1 MDEPKALWKTP
12 VLRLG
17 WFSQKTMHVLLYL
30 KPSAILIAL
39 IVSTFLVMAF
49 FRGRRVPQCSS
60 CGAMKARPSLPSG
73 LLEASAGILFIRPY
87 RCGGCRERYY
97 VLRVANPRKNPHAV
111 QPSHTAR
118 ALKVVLK
125 IRHGMP
131 IRLAISL
138 KHA

>member
-1 MDEPKALWKTP
+1 
-12 VLRLG
+12 
-17 WFSQKTMHVLLYL
+17 MHVLLYL

-39 IVSTFLVMAF
+39 ILSTFFVMAY

-60 CGAMKARPSLPSG
+60 FGARKARPSRPSNF
-73 LLEASAGILFIRPY
+73 LEAAGAVLFIRPY

-97 VLRVANPRKNPHAV
+97 VLRFSDPLNNV
-111 QPSHTAR
+111 QPTQTAR

-125 IRHGMP
+125 IRHGVP

>member
-1 MDEPKALWKTP
+1 
-12 VLRLG
+12 
-17 WFSQKTMHVLLYL
+17 MHVLLYL

-39 IVSTFLVMAF
+39 IVCTFLVMAF

-60 CGAMKARPSLPSG
+60 CGAMKARPSRASG
-73 LLEASAGILFIRPY
+73 FLEAAGVILFIRPY

-97 VLRVANPRKNPHAV
+97 VLRLSDPLMNPHPV
-111 QPSHTAR
+111 QTAR

-125 IRHGMP
+125 IRHGVP

-138 KHA
+138 KPA